1 MKTQLFASLTATAAA
16 ATAMLSV
23 SAPAQAFTFGNSGI
37 KFANDTLVNFTFNQ
51 SFGSFQSTLKVF
63 EVAGTKVSEAK
74 NGSLFS
80 ETMRSD
86 KGSTDWKGTF
96 GKAVTYGDAKKVAN
110 TPATVSFK
118 FLANK
123 VYTLGLV
130 SLGWSGNAPTVYS
143 TNSLNPWGGSQQT
156 VFGSQGGVEGK
167 KLNGYEKLTSAN
179 PFAGPVA
186 LSFEDTIGGASDKD
200 FNDFSVTAK
209 AEEVPEPFTMGGIAL
224 GAGGLMAARRRKN
237 RKNA

>member
-1 MKTQLFASLTATAAA
+1 MKNHLFASLTATAAA

-23 SAPAQAFTFGNSGI
+23 SAPAQAFTFGNGGI

-74 NGSLFS
+74 NGALFT

-96 GKAVTYGDAKKVAN
+96 GKAATYGDATKVAS